1 MRQQIEALV
10 TSFETGGMTRRQLVG
25 NLAALVGLAAGGAG
39 GLLAQSP
46 AEKST
51 FEAFGVHHLALKVTD
66 LDRSQSFYERHLGLK
81 PMALPGVPPF
91 MRFMAC
97 PSPSDCWSQTHVLNL
112 WKAEAPGLH
121 HVCFA
126 VSDYDQKSAV
136 EKLWAE
142 NLSPEQRGNSAYF
155 RDPDGLTIQVGGRD
169 AD

>member
-1 MRQQIEALV
+1 
-10 TSFETGGMTRRQLVG
+10 
-25 NLAALVGLAAGGAG
+25 
-39 GLLAQSP
+39 
-46 AEKST
+46 
-51 FEAFGVHHLALKVTD
+51 
-66 LDRSQSFYERHLGLK
+66 
-81 PMALPGVPPF
+81 MASSMPG
-91 MRFMAC
+91 MAC

-136 EKLWAE
+136 EKLRAE